1 MNNLTQIV
9 VGLGEVGGAVREVLG
24 CDGHDPY
31 KGVIAEGH
39 YDVMHIAI
47 PYNPAHYDFAALI
60 NEYKTKFTPDLIII
74 HSTVPL
80 GTSRGLNAVHS
91 PIRGVHPHLAKGIR
105 TFVKFFGGERAEEAA
120 ALFEAKGVKTKC
132 TSRQEDTEA
141 AKLWDTTQ
149 YGVMILLNKEIHA
162 YCEENG
168 LDFDI
173 VYKEFN
179 ASYNEGYQELGRK
192 EVVRPYLKYMDG
204 PIGGHCVVQ
213 NSHLLNSLSAERIK
227 KANADYAAVNM
238 KAPQEVVGKTA

>member
-1 MNNLTQIV
+1 MKELTQVV

-24 CDGHDPY
+24 CDGHDPF
-31 KGVIAEGH
+31 KNILAKGH
-39 YDVMHIAI
+39 YDVVHIAF
-47 PYNPAHYDFAALI
+47 PYNQANYDFATVVE
-60 NEYKTKFTPDLIII
+60 EYKALFTPNLTII

-80 GTSRGLNAVHS
+80 GTSRPLNAVHS

-120 ALFEAKGVKTKC
+120 KLFEAKGVKTKC
-132 TSRQEDTEA
+132 ASRQEDTEA

-149 YGVMILLNKEIHA
+149 YGVMVLLNKEIYN
-162 YCEENG
+162 YCQEHQ

-173 VYKEFN
+173 VYRDFN
-179 ASYNEGYQELGRK
+179 ATYNEGYMELGRN
-192 EVVRPYLKYMDG
+192 EVVRPFLKYMEG

-227 KANADYAAVNM
+227 AENAALLARTLSEKINE
-238 KAPQEVVGKTA
+238 KIPG